1 MGNPFKMQKMSSKE
15 WKLEKSKHFLM
26 AGIED
31 STYSFCLGALTV
43 IIHKTHNPV
52 SKIKKYSDKI
62 IMNSIALIKA
72 DGRKNYVP
80 SYC

>member
-1 MGNPFKMQKMSSKE
+1 
-15 WKLEKSKHFLM
+15 M

-31 STYSFCLGALTV
+31 STSSFCLGALTI
-43 IIHKTHNPV
+43 IIHKTQNPF

-72 DGRKNYVP
+72 GGRKNYEP